1 MAEWIDYP
9 AQTPAVRFL
18 HGHDQLGSCRECPRE
33 DRIWI
38 RHGQDHPN
46 RASAQGLWTEVGV
59 FRRLVAHPKL
69 RTIDGQPRYDSPS
82 RILHTMHLAR
92 SECGFVEFNGSRA
105 IPHRQHWSDRTGD

>member
-18 HGHDQLGSCRECPRE
+18 HGHDRSGSCRECPRE

-46 RASAQGLWTEVGV
+46 RTAAQRLWTEVGV

-69 RTIDGQPRYDSPS
+69 RT
-82 RILHTMHLAR
+82 
-92 SECGFVEFNGSRA
+92 VNG
-105 IPHRQHWSDRTGD
+105 